1 MHGRTCSVLV
11 CLLLFFLPACGDPT
25 SKPAPSAPERTSG
38 ESFDAAATGTVAG
51 TIRWQGS
58 VPAIAPFRALEEPL
72 VLSVPSPAARDWP
85 NPNAPRVDPGTLG
98 LSSAIVFLRGIDA
111 RKARPWNH
119 PAVRVELRDQT
130 FHVRQGTTTSNI
142 GFVRAGDAVEFVSR
156 DERLHFAQARGAA
169 FFALTLPRPD
179 KPRSRRLQTPG
190 VVELLSG
197 SGFHWMRAYLHVADH
212 PYFARPDAR
221 GAFRLEQ
228 VPTGEYDLV
237 AWHPAWRVAVQERN
251 ADLGRVQQIRFAPP
265 HEVVA
270 RVHVTPGETARI
282 DLVFP
287 QPR

>member
-11 CLLLFFLPACGDPT
+11 CLLLFFLPACGEPAST
-25 SKPAPSAPERTSG
+25 PAPSGPGQTAG

-51 TIRWQGS
+51 TIRWRGN
-58 VPAIAPFRALEEPL
+58 VPAIPPLRSLEEPL
-72 VLSVPSPAARDWP
+72 FLSGPSATARDWP

-98 LSSAIVFLRGIDA
+98 LSSAIVFLRGIDG

-130 FHVRQGTTTSNI
+130 FQVCQGTTTSNI

-156 DERLHFAQARGAA
+156 DERLHIAQARGAA
-169 FFALTLPRPD
+169 FFALTLPRPGR
-179 KPRSRRLQTPG
+179 PRSRRLQTPG

-228 VPTGEYDLV
+228 VPAGEYDLV
-237 AWHPAWRVAVQERN
+237 AWHPAWRVAAVERN
-251 ADLGRVQQIRFAPP
+251 QDLGRIQQIRFAPP
-265 HEVVA
+265 HQVVA
-270 RVHVTPGETARI
+270 RVHVEPGETARI